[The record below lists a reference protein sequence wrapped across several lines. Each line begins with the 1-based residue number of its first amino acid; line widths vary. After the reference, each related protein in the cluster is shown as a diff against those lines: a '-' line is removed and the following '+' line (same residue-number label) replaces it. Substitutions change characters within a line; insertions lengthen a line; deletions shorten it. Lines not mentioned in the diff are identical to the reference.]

1 MENEK
6 KHCLALCHLFL
17 FRTGNVVPPAGSRRM
32 RRNSACAEIIMRT
45 RETFISVRKHTH
57 VSQPSITEQIQ
68 FEFYQTYTTIIN
80 IQYSAAAVCVW
91 HWITQ
96 VGLIEV
102 KHSITPS
109 DLHMSMCVFI
119 GEVWCQPA
127 VRLERSHSNW
137 PSIQHST
144 NTHTQ
149 SRFTALIT
157 PANGINTS

>member
-1 MENEK
+1 MEDEK

-109 DLHMSMCVFI
+109 DLHVYVCVHR
-119 GEVWCQPA
+119 GSLMPTCCSSGAQPCQLA
-127 VRLERSHSNW
+127 FNTA
-137 PSIQHST
+137 QHKH
-144 NTHTQ
+144 THTE
-149 SRFTALIT
+149 SIY
-157 PANGINTS
+157 SSYHSC